1 MDGEKTGLEFPD
13 MEQASNQM
21 AAFAERSSRI
31 VQAFMRRQNNVDDY
45 QVSDPFV
52 IGQAFMDLAAEMIAD
67 PAKLAQAQTQL
78 MQGYMDLWT
87 QTAKRMQGETAEPVV
102 APAAARENP
111 ASTWGSGTVAGAPCG
126 APVPPGAL
134 RPLSRERGGVL

>member
-31 VQAFMRRQNNVDDY
+31 VQAFMSRQNNVDDY

-67 PAKLAQAQTQL
+67 PAKLAQAQ
-78 MQGYMDLWT
+78 
-87 QTAKRMQGETAEPVV
+87 P
-102 APAAARENP
+102 N
-111 ASTWGSGTVAGAPCG
+111 
-126 APVPPGAL
+126 
-134 RPLSRERGGVL
+134 